1 MQLEAKISFEAD
13 ELRSMAEHQAE
24 AKYPAPDGMRWVA
37 IAAYA
42 YASEVIVQLVSDKDE
57 VGEPVTVGEIDVAF

>member
-42 YASEVIVQLVSDKDE
+42 YDSGRSRRARYGWRDRCGILIW
-57 VGEPVTVGEIDVAF
+57 TTIC